1 MLPDGIPVGRLYWRA
16 WRFVPDSD
24 MIDWEFNILL
34 ADPAVRGRGLGS
46 AAQEVAVQ
54 HLRGRRS
61 TRSVLA
67 YTDEENRAER
77 RALQKAG
84 LHEVGLLPHPRYP
97 IPIAE
102 GRWVVYST
110 KGQAETGAA

>member
-1 MLPDGIPVGRLYWRA
+1 MATASRNRSMLGCWALPFVENDKKATRA
-16 WRFVPDSD
+16 SVCRKMRAF
-24 MIDWEFNILL
+24 
-34 ADPAVRGRGLGS
+34 
-46 AAQEVAVQ
+46 AAQY
-54 HLRGRRS
+54 G
-61 TRSVLA
+61 
-67 YTDEENRAER
+67 
-77 RALQKAG
+77 AG

>member
-1 MLPDGIPVGRLYWRA
+1 
-16 WRFVPDSD
+16 
-24 MIDWEFNILL
+24 
-34 ADPAVRGRGLGS
+34 
-46 AAQEVAVQ
+46 
-54 HLRGRRS
+54 
-61 TRSVLA
+61 VLA
-67 YTDEENRAER
+67 YTDEENRAEG